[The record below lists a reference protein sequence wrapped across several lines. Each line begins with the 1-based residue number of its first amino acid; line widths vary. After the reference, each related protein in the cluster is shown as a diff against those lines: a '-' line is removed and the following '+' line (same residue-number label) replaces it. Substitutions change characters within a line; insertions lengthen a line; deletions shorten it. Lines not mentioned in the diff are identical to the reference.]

1 MSQENEVALT
11 PVPEARV
18 EVLPAKPQRRIW
30 PLVGAGLVW
39 AVRELLPEIL
49 AVWQAARNKTAQQ
62 AGLAQDVAEYLTP
75 ASQPLASGVFANRR
89 GRRLRRGR
97 A

>member
-1 MSQENEVALT
+1 MSQENEMALT

-18 EVLPAKPQRRIW
+18 AVLPAQPQRRIW
-30 PLVGAGLVW
+30 PLVGAALVW
-39 AVRELLPEIL
+39 AARELLPEIL
-49 AVWQAARNKTAQQ
+49 AAWQAARNKTAQQ
-62 AGLAQDVAEYLTP
+62 AGLAQDVADSLTP
-75 ASQPLASGVFANRR
+75 ASRPLASGVFANRR

>member
-1 MSQENEVALT
+1 MSQENEMTLT

-18 EVLPAKPQRRIW
+18 EVLPAEPRRSRVW
-30 PLVGAGLVW
+30 PLIGAGLVW

-49 AVWQAARNKTAQQ
+49 AAWQASRSRTTQPVN
-62 AGLAQDVAEYLTP
+62 LTP
-75 ASQPLASGVFANRR
+75 DVTTTLVSAAPHGHRF
-89 GRRLRRGR
+89 RRGR